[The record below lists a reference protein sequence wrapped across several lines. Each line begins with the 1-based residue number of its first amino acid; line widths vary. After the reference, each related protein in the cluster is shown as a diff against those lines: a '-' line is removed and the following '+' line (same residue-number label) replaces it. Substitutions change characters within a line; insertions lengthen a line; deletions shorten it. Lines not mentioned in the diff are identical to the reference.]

1 MCSSGGGEDC
11 RTRWV
16 EVVGER
22 ERGEGGLSRDGDR
35 RVGGGDMRVG
45 RGGVSAEW
53 KTVTGEAAGCRRF
66 EGRPAERQFCSNRS
80 SKLLHWDRS
89 GLK

>member
-1 MCSSGGGEDC
+1 
-11 RTRWV
+11 
-16 EVVGER
+16 
-22 ERGEGGLSRDGDR
+22 
-35 RVGGGDMRVG
+35 MRVG
-45 RGGVSAEW
+45 RGGVSAEC
-53 KTVTGEAAGCRRF
+53 KTVTGEAAGCWRF